1 MDLAGQ
7 HGRGLIFPGTGFSAR
22 CAVPVVFRGGH
33 QKWCPPLI
41 FSVLKARNRNDA
53 DTVTAFVRK
62 WCHAAE
68 NHKERRLF
76 HFPGVY
82 PVCQPEQAF
91 SSLAY
96 QPVTAELNFNE
107 AIASIS
113 QMHHSIAFEAGLVPV
128 MINIASDGIGINPE
142 IPDTQILKHQ
152 SHKFQIIDQILRKSS
167 FWQKMFI
174 KINALQKVLHAVP
187 TA

>member
-76 HFPGVY
+76 HSGDYLRLAPVVFLSGRISTIHLVSEGV
-82 PVCQPEQAF
+82 
-91 SSLAY
+91 
-96 QPVTAELNFNE
+96 
-107 AIASIS
+107 
-113 QMHHSIAFEAGLVPV
+113 
-128 MINIASDGIGINPE
+128 
-142 IPDTQILKHQ
+142 
-152 SHKFQIIDQILRKSS
+152 
-167 FWQKMFI
+167 
-174 KINALQKVLHAVP
+174 
-187 TA
+187 